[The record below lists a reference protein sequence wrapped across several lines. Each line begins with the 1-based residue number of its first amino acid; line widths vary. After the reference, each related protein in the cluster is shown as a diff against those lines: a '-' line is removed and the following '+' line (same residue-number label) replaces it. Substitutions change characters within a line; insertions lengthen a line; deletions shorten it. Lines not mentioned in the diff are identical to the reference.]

1 MITLGVIVAAIV
13 LDWVFGEP
21 RRFHPLVWFG
31 GVTDR
36 IEQINEH
43 LEFER
48 ISPFARGFCCWLML
62 VLPPTVAIWLLLI
75 WLPSP
80 AQWVMECL
88 IVYFSIGWK
97 SMQEHAYEVH
107 KYLVAKEIDKARES
121 VSRIV
126 SRKTDELDEREIAKG
141 AVEAVIE
148 NGSDCVLSPIFWY
161 LLLGAPGALM
171 FRLANT
177 LDAMWGNKTDRYI
190 EFGRASAR
198 IDDILNWIPARLT
211 AAGYAICGRF
221 ASAWWCMNNQKAE
234 SEGPNAGLVMA
245 AGGGALEIKLGG
257 PAIYHGKLDVR
268 PVLGLGREVEAWDIV
283 RSIRL
288 LWRTIGFWLLI
299 LAIVYTLWYWA
310 DILI

>member
-21 RRFHPLVWFG
+21 RRHHPLVWFG

-36 IEQINEH
+36 VEQISEH
-43 LEFER
+43 PRFER
-48 ISPFARGFCCWLML
+48 TSPFARGLCCWLIL
-62 VLPPTVAIWLLLI
+62 VIPPTVAIWWLLS
-75 WLPSP
+75 WLPTP
-80 AQWVMECL
+80 VQWILECV
-88 IVYFSIGWK
+88 IVYFSIGLK

-107 KYLVAKEIDKARES
+107 KHLVAKELDKARES

-126 SRKTDELDEREIAKG
+126 SRRTDELDEREVAKG

-161 LLLGAPGALM
+161 LLFGAPGALM

-211 AAGYAICGRF
+211 AIGYAICGKF
-221 ASAWWCMNNQKAE
+221 SSSWWCMNNQKAE

-257 PAIYHGKLDVR
+257 PAIYHGKLDDR
-268 PVLGLGREVEAWDIV
+268 PVLGLGREVEAGDIV

-288 LWRTIGFWLLI
+288 LWQTIGLWILI
-299 LAIVYTLWYWA
+299 LAIVCALWYWA
-310 DILI
+310 EILI

>member
-1 MITLGVIVAAIV
+1 M
-13 LDWVFGEP
+13 
-21 RRFHPLVWFG
+21 HKHLV
-31 GVTDR
+31 V
-36 IEQINEH
+36 
-43 LEFER
+43 
-48 ISPFARGFCCWLML
+48 
-62 VLPPTVAIWLLLI
+62 
-75 WLPSP
+75 
-80 AQWVMECL
+80 
-88 IVYFSIGWK
+88 
-97 SMQEHAYEVH
+97 
-107 KYLVAKEIDKARES
+107 KELDKARES

-126 SRKTDELDEREIAKG
+126 SRKTDELDEREVAKG

-161 LLLGAPGALM
+161 LLFGAPGALM

-211 AAGYAICGRF
+211 AIGYAICGKF
-221 ASAWWCMNNQKAE
+221 TSAWWCMNNQKAE

-257 PAIYHGKLDVR
+257 PAIYHGKLDDR
-268 PVLGLGREVEAWDIV
+268 PVLGLGREVEAGDIV

-288 LWRTIGFWLLI
+288 LWQTIGLWILI
-299 LAIVYTLWYWA
+299 LAIVSALWYWSEN
-310 DILI
+310 LI

>member
-1 MITLGVIVAAIV
+1 MITPGIIVAAIV

-21 RRFHPLVWFG
+21 RRYHPLVWFG

-36 IEQINEH
+36 IEQVSERP
-43 LEFER
+43 EFKR
-48 ISPFARGFCCWLML
+48 TSPFARGFYCWLIL
-62 VLPPTVAIWLLLI
+62 VLPPTVATWLLLS
-75 WLPSP
+75 WLPTP
-80 AQWVMECL
+80 AQWILECL

-97 SMQEHAYEVH
+97 SMQEHAYVVH
-107 KYLVAKEIDKARES
+107 RHLEAKELDKARES

-148 NGSDCVLSPIFWY
+148 NGSDCVISPIFWY

-211 AAGYAICGRF
+211 AIGYAICGRF

-268 PVLGLGREVEAWDIV
+268 PVLGIGREVEGRDIL
-283 RSIRL
+283 RSIQL
-288 LWRTIGFWLLI
+288 LWRTIGFLLLI
-299 LAIVYTLWYWA
+299 LAIVYALWYWA